1 MPDRTRDPTSRHR
14 HLPSARE
21 DHERAQRAID
31 SPQTRSPSYRLAY
44 ADLDFL
50 LREELR
56 PVRLQLELLKPEL
69 VLQEHQVETT
79 IVVFGSSRI
88 PSPEEARSR
97 LDEAQRLVAEDPD
110 DPRAQR
116 ALARARALVRRS
128 RWYEEARRFAAL
140 VSRAGQADGPRRFVI
155 TTGGGPGIMEAA
167 NRGAH
172 EAGAKSVGLNI
183 TLPHE
188 QFPNPYITPELC
200 FQFHYFAIR
209 KMHFLMRARG
219 VVFFPGGYGTLDELF
234 ETLTPGPDRQDAA
247 ATHRAVRRSPLA
259 SGDRLR
265 GAGGGGNDRSGGC
278 AAVPLCGK
286 RRGGLG
292 PHLRLL
298 RPRSQSSPAVG
309 CRGRQL
315 SRKRRRSLNHRTP
328 ALTRHHPP
336 GS

>member
-234 ETLTPGPDRQDAA
+234 ETLTLVQTGKMRPLPIVLFDEAHWRRVIDFEVLVAEGMIDPADARLFHYVETAEEAWAHICAFYGLDPNPRQPSDAA
-247 ATHRAVRRSPLA
+247 
-259 SGDRLR
+259 D
-265 GAGGGGNDRSGGC
+265 GG
-278 AAVPLCGK
+278 
-286 RRGGLG
+286 
-292 PHLRLL
+292 
-298 RPRSQSSPAVG
+298 
-309 CRGRQL
+309 
-315 SRKRRRSLNHRTP
+315 
-328 ALTRHHPP
+328 
-336 GS
+336 